1 MSVGIEPLSRGE
13 REMLEQIF
21 ADERIVAALERVCA
35 LEAAQDLDRMVD
47 NVNSIASTPNVFE
60 QIRLG
65 SRVGVW
71 RELVAMLR
79 AHLERRVE
87 PATEETT

>member
-1 MSVGIEPLSRGE
+1 MPEPLSRGE

-21 ADERIVAALERVCA
+21 ADERIVAALERVCE

-47 NVNSIASTPNVFE
+47 NVNSVASTPNVFE

-71 RELVAMLR
+71 RELVRMLR

-87 PATEETT
+87 PGTEETT

>member
-1 MSVGIEPLSRGE
+1 MPEPLSRGE

-71 RELVAMLR
+71 RELVAQLR